1 METIKIVYVDDKHDS
16 YLEKY
21 LSSVSVPNDNVKTIY
36 SEVVFNS
43 SKHYEDFLQDEKI
56 AGANI
61 IYFDSYLFENGSV
74 EGAKITGEE
83 MIMVVK
89 KRYPFIK
96 TFLITQNDLDD
107 KIDYIRKYRSRLD
120 GDDSKSFYDKELYP
134 SFENA
139 VKQIITY
146 RESAKKFNEN
156 SSWESVL
163 KEKVNNSLNGDDR
176 YSDLTKEDID
186 ELVRI
191 LKGVQDELDV

>member
-21 LSSVSVPNDNVKTIY
+21 LSTVSVPNDNVSVLY
-36 SEVVFNS
+36 DEVVFNS
-43 SKHYEDFLQDEKI
+43 SKRYEDFLQDEKI
-56 AGANI
+56 TSANI
-61 IYFDSYLFENGSV
+61 IYFDSYLFENDSV
-74 EGAKITGEE
+74 EGSKITGEE

-146 RESAKKFNEN
+146 RESVKKFNEN

-191 LKGVQDELDV
+191 LQGVQDELDV